1 MPRRSRSRSPRAAV
15 PSPSTS
21 TELVA
26 VMLEGAQN
34 ELNSARSEMQRIGS
48 VRRMS
53 EDDRA
58 LLRRQLEALCLA
70 LDRLS
75 ELMREHVREHEE
87 SQR

>member
-1 MPRRSRSRSPRAAV
+1 
-15 PSPSTS
+15 
-21 TELVA
+21 
-26 VMLEGAQN
+26 MLEGAQN

-75 ELMREHVREHEE
+75 EFVQAHVREHEE
-87 SQR
+87 RQR

>member
-1 MPRRSRSRSPRAAV
+1 
-15 PSPSTS
+15 
-21 TELVA
+21 
-26 VMLEGAQN
+26 MLEGAQN

-58 LLRRQLEALCLA
+58 LLRRQLEALAFA

-75 ELMREHVREHEE
+75 EFMRAHVREHEE
-87 SQR
+87 RQR

>member
-1 MPRRSRSRSPRAAV
+1 
-15 PSPSTS
+15 
-21 TELVA
+21 
-26 VMLEGAQN
+26 MLEGAQN

-75 ELMREHVREHEE
+75 EFMRAHVREHEE
-87 SQR
+87 RQR